1 MVAHRALAA
10 RAARPSMR
18 FERRTNCREAT
29 PWESWKRYTGRCSNH
44 RRSRVVFL
52 STLFY
57 AAIVVVCAY
66 ITYIHI
72 YIHIHIYTRIYKR
85 AFSLI
90 STLRRRES
98 PLLSKRAHD
107 PWAFLKRF
115 CSLRRIVEFFV
126 WKSIR
131 GKPRLCRFCLLRILL
146 FPFPASFHGRYRLP
160 EVKKACLRGILL
172 HSTCPRSSSGHACKS
187 NKCIFFRKTNI
198 VKDCYT
204 IIPVHGVDHYH
215 GNTSI

>member
-57 AAIVVVCAY
+57 AAIVVCAY
-66 ITYIHI
+66 TTYIHT
-72 YIHIHIYTRIYKR
+72 YIHTHVH
-85 AFSLI
+85 APFLI
-90 STLRRRES
+90 STLRQCEL
-98 PLLSKRAHD
+98 PLLTKRAHD
-107 PWAFLKRF
+107 CERF
-115 CSLRRIVEFFV
+115 WSDFAPYDVEFFV

-131 GKPRLCRFCLLRILL
+131 GKPRLCRFCLLRILP
-146 FPFPASFHGRYRLP
+146 FPFPLSFHGRYRLP
-160 EVKKACLRGILL
+160 EVKKACLWGILL
-172 HSTCPRSSSGHACKS
+172 LHVS
-187 NKCIFFRKTNI
+187 
-198 VKDCYT
+198 T
-204 IIPVHGVDHYH
+204 IISNVIR
-215 GNTSI
+215 TRAQIQ

>member
-57 AAIVVVCAY
+57 AAIVVCAY
-66 ITYIHI
+66 TTYIHI
-72 YIHIHIYTRIYKR
+72 YTHTHTYTRTR
-85 AFSLI
+85 AFSYFDVTAMRVAAFNETRSRL
-90 STLRRRES
+90 
-98 PLLSKRAHD
+98 
-107 PWAFLKRF
+107 WAFLKRF

-131 GKPRLCRFCLLRILL
+131 GKPRLCRFCLLRILP
-146 FPFPASFHGRYRLP
+146 FPFPLSFHGRYRLP
-160 EVKKACLRGILL
+160 EVKKACLWGILL
-172 HSTCPRSSSGHACKS
+172 LHVS
-187 NKCIFFRKTNI
+187 
-198 VKDCYT
+198 T
-204 IIPVHGVDHYH
+204 IISNVIR
-215 GNTSI
+215 TRAQIQ